1 MKKLIIAAVI
11 VAAGAYFGT
20 KWKLHRDVAASV
32 DMVALMMSPYAVV
45 QYDGVSSTLSG
56 ELTID
61 GIRAR
66 IKGFNDEIF
75 IDRLGIDTPSFLS
88 LMKLRDAR
96 NLAQSPADILPK
108 YFGIIAEGIRMPVNA
123 DYGREIHEQRISAL
137 GVDDANE
144 PAIECTGR
152 YGLSPAALTA
162 MGYSEQVMSVSARFR
177 QLGNR
182 YAVELESNI
191 EDRWD
196 VDAELILVGDMMNEF
211 AKGVRYRPRM
221 GEMRIEYTDRS
232 LQDRIVK
239 YCKRRGLTDE
249 EISAAQLAAL
259 KFFGQENGIVFDEYV
274 IEPYKQFLAGK
285 SKFIVTANPT
295 EPVSLSQIKLYKPSD
310 VPALL
315 DLSAEAL

>member
-1 MKKLIIAAVI
+1 
-11 VAAGAYFGT
+11 
-20 KWKLHRDVAASV
+20 
-32 DMVALMMSPYAVV
+32 
-45 QYDGVSSTLSG
+45 
-56 ELTID
+56 
-61 GIRAR
+61 
-66 IKGFNDEIF
+66 
-75 IDRLGIDTPSFLS
+75 
-88 LMKLRDAR
+88 
-96 NLAQSPADILPK
+96 
-108 YFGIIAEGIRMPVNA
+108 MPVNA
-123 DYGREIHEQRISAL
+123 DYGRKIHEQRILAL
-137 GVDDANE
+137 GVDDAKE

-162 MGYSEQVMSVSARFR
+162 MGYSDQVMSVAARFR

-182 YAVELESNI
+182 YVVELESNI

-196 VDAELILVGDMMNEF
+196 VDAELILVGDMMNEL
-211 AKGVRYRPRM
+211 AKGARYRPRM

-232 LQDRIVK
+232 LQERIIR
-239 YCKRRGLTDE
+239 YCKRQGLSDD
-249 EISAAQLAAL
+249 EISAAQLATL

-285 SKFIVTANPT
+285 SKFVVTANPT